1 MRWMLLL
8 LCCLQNVSYANVAV
22 DELNAQLAKKER
34 LQTKAPN
41 VSKRLHDLSQHYYF
55 IFIYRGTCPHCH
67 QFAPVI
73 KDFVETFHVDMKAYG
88 IDNASLDGFKGQPLT
103 PKLFQTLYVS
113 GGYKPIVP
121 ALFLINRDTLEAYPV
136 LFGEASPY
144 QLARRMNELME
155 HIEGRFHD

>member
-8 LCCLQNVSYANVAV
+8 LCCLQNISYANVAV
-22 DELNAQLAKKER
+22 DELNAQLAKKEQ
-34 LQTKAPN
+34 LKTKAPN
-41 VSKRLHDLSQHYYF
+41 VSKQLQDLSQHYYF

-67 QFAPVI
+67 QFSPVL
-73 KDFVETFHVDMKAYG
+73 KDFVDTFHVDMKAYS
-88 IDNASLDGFKGQPLT
+88 IDNMPLDGFKGQPLT
-103 PKLFQTLYVS
+103 PELFQTLYAS

-144 QLARRMNELME
+144 QLARRMNELMQ
-155 HIEGRFHD
+155 HIEGRFND

>member
-34 LQTKAPN
+34 LQTKTPN
-41 VSKRLHDLSQHYYF
+41 VSKRLQDLSQHYYF

-67 QFAPVI
+67 QFAPVL
-73 KDFVETFHVDMKAYG
+73 KDFVETFHVDMKAYH
-88 IDNASLDGFKGQPLT
+88 IDSAPLDGFKGQPL
-103 PKLFQTLYVS
+103 PPALFQTLYVS

-121 ALFLINRDTLEAYPV
+121 ALFLINRDTLQAYPV

-144 QLARRMNELME
+144 QLARRMNEVMQ
-155 HIEGRFHD
+155 HIEGRFND